1 MLIKNIFKC
10 LFIVCFGT
18 SSLISQTYLKTIDKL
33 PDTGQDKDFTSI
45 FGEDS
50 DYSIN
55 PLSYTKNNDGTVTD
69 NVTGLMWQQL
79 DGGEMTI
86 ENARIYA
93 DTLTFAGFSDWRL
106 PTPFEAYT
114 IMNQNYNNPAIDR
127 DHFSSN
133 NAQYWWTSTAQHNDA
148 NKIWVI
154 NAGGGIGNHLK
165 SETISAGGDKK
176 YHVRVLRDRNLP
188 VVLTKRYSS
197 FGNSIIDHFTGLMWY
212 KSPFASKVTWE
223 SALQNAEDFSKE
235 GYSDWRLPN
244 IKEIQSLTD
253 YSRSNP
259 SCDLI
264 FTELDVDKYWSST
277 SLSNQPTQ
285 AWYWDNRFGIT
296 TYADKNQL
304 LKQIFVRSYSIPN
317 AIQDASLEAVH
328 ITNPFYNKIHIIN
341 HSEENFQYKLFAQHG
356 NLIYNGDAIGDQDFS
371 HLTSGMY
378 YLILKHN
385 DALRLIKMVKF

>member
-18 SSLISQTYLKTIDKL
+18 SSLISQTYLKTIEKF

-55 PLSYTKNNDGTVTD
+55 PLSYAKNNDGTVTD

-86 ENARIYA
+86 ENALIYA
-93 DTLTFAGFSDWRL
+93 DTLTLAGFSDWRL
-106 PTPFEAYT
+106 PTPLEAYT
-114 IMNQNYNNPAIDR
+114 IINQNNNNPAIDR
-127 DHFSSN
+127 DHFIST

-148 NKIWVI
+148 NKIWVT

-165 SETISAGGDKK
+165 SETISAGGVKK
-176 YHVRVLRDRNLP
+176 YHVRVVRDRNPP
-188 VVLTKRYSS
+188 VTLTKRYSS
-197 FGNSIIDHFTGLMWY
+197 FGNSIIDQFTGLMWY

-223 SALQNAEDFSKE
+223 SAIQNAEDFSNE
-235 GYSDWRLPN
+235 GYTDWRLPN

-264 FTELDVDKYWSST
+264 FSELIVDKYWSST
-277 SLSNQPTQ
+277 SLSNQSSQ

-304 LKQIFVRSYSIPN
+304 LKLIFVRSYSIPN
-317 AIQDASLEAVH
+317 AIQDAGLEAVH
-328 ITNPFYNKIHIIN
+328 ITNLFYNKIQIIN
-341 HSEENFQYKLFAQHG
+341 HLDENFNYMLFTQNG
-356 NLIYNGDAIGDQDFS
+356 SLIYDGDAIGDQDFS
-371 HLTSGMY
+371 QLASGMY
-378 YLILKHN
+378 LLLLKRN
-385 DALRLIKMVKF
+385 DAQRLIKLVKF

>member
-1 MLIKNIFKC
+1 MLIRNIFKC
-10 LFIVCFGT
+10 LFIICFGT
-18 SSLISQTYLKTIDKL
+18 SSLKSQTYLKSIDKF
-33 PDTGQDKDFTSI
+33 PDTGQTKDYTSS

-69 NVTGLMWQQL
+69 NITGLMWQQL

-86 ENARIYA
+86 ENALIYA
-93 DTLTFAGFSDWRL
+93 DTLTLAGFSDWRL
-106 PTPFEAYT
+106 PTPLEAYT
-114 IMNQNYNNPAIDR
+114 IMNQNNNNPAIDR
-127 DHFSSN
+127 DHFSSS

-148 NKIWVI
+148 NKIWVT

-176 YHVRVLRDRNLP
+176 YHVRVVRDRNTP
-188 VVLTKRYSS
+188 ITLTNRYTS
-197 FGNSIIDHFTGLMWY
+197 FGNSIIDHLTGLMWF

-253 YSRSNP
+253 YSKSNP

-264 FTELDVDKYWSST
+264 FSEFMVDKYWSST
-277 SLSNQPTQ
+277 SLSNQPAQ

-304 LKQIFVRSYSIPN
+304 LKLIFVRSYSIPN
-317 AIQDASLEAVH
+317 AIQEASLEYVH
-328 ITNPFYNKIHIIN
+328 ITNPFYNKIQIIN
-341 HSEENFQYKLFAQHG
+341 HSEENFQYKLFNQHG
-356 NLIYNGDAIGDQDFS
+356 NLIYVGDAIGDQDFS
-371 HLTSGMY
+371 HLASGMY
-378 YLILKHN
+378 YLLLKRN
-385 DALRLIKMVKF
+385 DAQRFIKLVKF